1 MQIELKLDAKPVK
14 HGPYKLNPRVKEKVK
29 KEIDRML
36 AARLILPV
44 DKSKWISPIVIQ
56 NRKGF
61 DDIRVC

>member
-44 DKSKWISPIVIQ
+44 DKSK
-56 NRKGF
+56 
-61 DDIRVC
+61 